1 MQKMYTDRIPDID
14 PITKD
19 VNIYAK
25 GKRKTKAFEMR
36 KFFIE
41 EFFNFIF
48 RHASIMRNPLWFM
61 SKLRINEDLWNYS
74 TERNRQLKK

>member
-1 MQKMYTDRIPDID
+1 MVTICPDKVPDID

-25 GKRKTKAFEMR
+25 GKRKTKSFEVR

-41 EFFNFIF
+41 QFFNFIF
-48 RHASIMRNPLWFM
+48 RHEIIMANPIWFI
-61 SKLRINEDLWNYS
+61 SKLRIN
-74 TERNRQLKK
+74 